1 MLAIFFVSSILI
13 LCIDIH
19 RYRNICSPTVVFC
32 CLWIVIVALASL
44 GLFGFSGYTNK
55 ALLSVTCGVIGFGLG
70 GLIMT
75 RLLDR
80 RARDVGRGEKA
91 CTQLEGGRAG
101 GACVINARLLYLIL
115 CLVCVG
121 EALSLISTL
130 QALSQ
135 GANYVQVRGAQ
146 LGYSDG
152 QAINTNQLLLTYQ
165 TYFCGPALTAL
176 VPIAVTNWFERK
188 RPKFCIAVLLCLVA
202 SVVASGGRIALIYA
216 IGQLVVALV
225 FYGNQITRRTK
236 RVLLIVVGFAA
247 FGVIALTFLR
257 SSTSLLYSVYS
268 YLTVP
273 MGLLSHFIEVVDEAG
288 FHSFGASFL
297 YPFFYLANAATRLLG
312 MGSSFLGDL
321 VYYVALPQETW
332 VQGLFPERVYNA
344 FATMFYYLYLDFGTI
359 GIPILTGLFGAFL
372 TFVFRKTFLKNSRAA
387 FLWYLLLFRTLLGSF
402 MIWQLGN
409 TKFFLSM
416 FIFAAILFPTYKR
429 GHIGGMKR
437 QNKIGGVPTPG
448 LIENEQSLV
457 NDNKQLLV
465 NVVIPVYNVRD
476 YLAKCVNSVL
486 MQTHENI
493 RVWLVDD
500 GSTDG
505 SSILCDEY
513 AGKDARVRVIHKVNG
528 GLSSARNEGLD
539 QIFSIKVEE
548 RGSFVSFVDS
558 DDWVEPDFISFL
570 LNLLTATD
578 ADISQCGHF
587 ISFSEFSESEK
598 CADHSLSVLNREQVM
613 ESLCRNGRWDV
624 TAWNKM
630 YRLSLFEDLRYPV
643 GKSYEDTA
651 TAHLIAEKANKFTV
665 SMVPLYHYVQ
675 RYTSIANGV
684 RWSDSKL
691 DLIEAGDQMAEW
703 VSSHYPA
710 LRDAAIEKRV
720 FVRLSTLSQ
729 MVNTGRCNDARAQE
743 MRLFVCDHAGLV
755 LRDRGASKRDKLGVL
770 MLLPG
775 LFWYRLVWSM
785 YYSLRRRRAIWR

>member
-1 MLAIFFVSSILI
+1 MLTVFFVLTALI
-13 LCIDIH
+13 LCVDIH
-19 RYRNICSPTVVFC
+19 HYRNICSPTVAFC
-32 CLWIVIVALASL
+32 CLWMAIVALASL
-44 GLFGFSGYTNK
+44 GLFGFSGYTDK
-55 ALLSVTCGVIGFGLG
+55 ALFAVTCGVTGFGLG

-75 RLLDR
+75 WLLDR
-80 RARDVGRGEKA
+80 RNRDGGREGRAYAR
-91 CTQLEGGRAG
+91 LEGNCAG
-101 GACVINARLLYLIL
+101 GNCLLNSRLLYLIL

-130 QALSQ
+130 GALSQ
-135 GANYVQVRGAQ
+135 GANYIQVRGAQ

-152 QAINTNQLLLTYQ
+152 QAIHTNQVLLAYQ

-176 VPIAVTNWFERK
+176 VPIAVASWFERK

-216 IGQLVVALV
+216 LGQLVVALV
-225 FYGNQITRRTK
+225 FYKNQITLRTK
-236 RVLLIVVGFAA
+236 RILLVVVGLAVL
-247 FGVIALTFLR
+247 GVIALTFLR
-257 SSTSLLYSVYS
+257 SSSSLVYSVYS

-273 MGLLSHFIEVVDEAG
+273 MGLLSNFIDVVDEAG

-312 MGSSFLGDL
+312 EGGGFLGDL

-344 FATMFYYLYLDFGTI
+344 FATMFYYLYLDFGAV
-359 GIPILTGLFGAFL
+359 GIPILAGLFGAFI
-372 TFVFRKTFLKNSRAA
+372 TFVFRKAFLDKSHTA
-387 FLWYLLLFRTLLGSF
+387 FLWYLLLYRTLLGSF

-416 FIFAAILFPTYKR
+416 FIFAALLLPSYKR
-429 GHIGGMKR
+429 KLVGSVKHRDEIGDVSAQELM
-437 QNKIGGVPTPG
+437 TS
-448 LIENEQSLV
+448 EQ
-457 NDNKQLLV
+457 LV

-476 YLAKCVNSVL
+476 YLAKCVDSVL
-486 MQTHENI
+486 AQTHKNI

-505 SSILCDEY
+505 SSLMCDEY
-513 AGKDARVRVIHKVNG
+513 AERDGRVRVIHKVNG
-528 GLSSARNEGLD
+528 GLSSARNVGLD
-539 QIFSIKVEE
+539 RIFSVKPEE
-548 RGSFVSFVDS
+548 RGSYVSFVDS

-570 LNLLTATD
+570 LDLLIATG
-578 ADISQCGHF
+578 ADVSQCGHF
-587 ISFSEFSESEK
+587 VSFSESFERDK
-598 CADHSLSVLNREQVM
+598 CADHSLLVLNREQAM

-624 TAWNKM
+624 TAWNKL
-630 YRLSLFEDLRYPV
+630 YRLSLFENLRYPI

-651 TAHLIAEKANKFTV
+651 TAHLIAENASRFAVRMT
-665 SMVPLYHYVQ
+665 PLYHYMQ

-684 RWSDSKL
+684 CWSDSKL

-710 LRDAAIEKRV
+710 LRDAATEKRA

-729 MVNTGRCNDARAQE
+729 MVNTGQLDDERARE
-743 MRLFVCDHAGLV
+743 MRRFICDHAGLV
-755 LRDRGASKRDKLGVL
+755 LRDKRASRRDKLGIL

-775 LFWYRLVWSM
+775 LPWYRLVWSM
-785 YYSLRRRRAIWR
+785 YYRLRRRRAIGS